1 MRKKVNE
8 IFLQSYIFK
17 NSYRYKHI
25 LGVVEEMRSYI
36 QKRKIGEET
45 KENLLTLAYLHDIGY
60 SNKVI
65 KTGFYPLDGALFCEE
80 IGCVKEVV
88 DAVMFQSGAFKNVKR
103 NFPDLLEQYHNRN
116 YYRSVTSN
124 KYIELITYCEL
135 HRSFLGQKISIEEK
149 IEEADR
155 EYGKHH
161 YIASELRNNKPS
173 LMKLINRVESYDK
186 F

>member
-1 MRKKVNE
+1 MNTKAIEKLIRDYFSGNFYK
-8 IFLQSYIFK
+8 I
-17 NSYRYKHI
+17 KHI
-25 LGVVEEMRSYI
+25 LGVVEEMKEYI
-36 QKRKIGEET
+36 EKRNLQKST
-45 KENLLTLAYLHDIGY
+45 KENLLQLAYLHDIGH

-65 KTGFYPLDGALFCEE
+65 KTGFYPLDGALFCEK

-116 YYRSVTSN
+116 YYRSETSN

-149 IEEADR
+149 IEETDR

-173 LMKLINRVESYDK
+173 MMKLINRVESYDE